1 MKKRTIQVI
10 IYVMLGILFLFR
22 GIYNIS
28 YEGKISLWPG
38 LLVVFGVLEL
48 IIAFLICKDE
58 LK

>member
-38 LLVVFGVLEL
+38 LFVVFGVLEL
-48 IIAFLICKDE
+48 IIAFLIYKDE